1 MRVVIIGSGPA
12 GLTAALTLRDKS
24 FTGRI
29 DIFSA
34 EEVPPYSP
42 AALGEY
48 LINDQE
54 NLLYWQGQDVCE
66 QYDFNCFLGEK
77 VVKVEPDEQYIL
89 TEAGRRREFDKLL
102 IASGSSLH
110 IPPVVKGADK
120 EGITNFKNIYGAQK
134 IKEMANASGSTSAV
148 IVGGGFLGVEI
159 ALCLAK
165 IGIEPSVLNRRGWI
179 MPRLLDKET
188 AAYIVEDLEKQGVN
202 VMLNTEGNRFIGD
215 EEVEG
220 LITSDGRELT
230 ADFYIAATG
239 VKPNIDFIIDSGIEN
254 DGWGIPVNRYLQT
267 NYDNIYACGDVA
279 QTEDLLTREMTIH
292 GLHTVAV
299 SHGQTAALN
308 ILGAEQKYERQFSMN
323 SLKELSYK
331 LMVVGELEGEEIK
344 YKKEGV
350 LRKIYLK
357 DNKINGFVLL
367 GDISNAGLY
376 FSLLRKR
383 EDISEYKEQLLSP
396 LFNLGMKITK
406 YKR

>member
-12 GLTAALTLRDKS
+12 GLTAALTLRKRK
-24 FTGRI
+24 FKGTI

-34 EEVPPYSP
+34 EDVPPYSP

-54 NLLYWQGQDVCE
+54 NLLYWQGRDVCSR
-66 QYDFNCFLGEK
+66 YDLNCFFGEK
-77 VVKVEPDEQYIL
+77 VAAVDPDQQYIL
-89 TEAGRRREFDKLL
+89 TEANKKIKFDRLL

-120 EGITNFKNIYGAQK
+120 KGITNFKNIYGAQE
-134 IKEMANASGSTSAV
+134 IKDMATRGNKSAV

-165 IGIEPSVLNRRGWI
+165 IGIKPSILNRRGWI

-188 AAYIVEDLEKQGVN
+188 ASYVVEDLEKQGVN
-202 VMLNTEGNRFIGD
+202 VMLNTEGNRFTGD
-215 EEVEG
+215 RKVES
-220 LITSDGRELT
+220 LVTSDGRQLK

-239 VKPNIDFIIDSGIEN
+239 VKPNIDFIVDSGIEN

-267 NYDNIYACGDVA
+267 NYENIYACGDVA
-279 QTEDLLTREMTIH
+279 QTEDLLTVEMTIH

-299 SHGQTAALN
+299 SHGQRAALN
-308 ILGAEQKYERQFSMN
+308 ILGDEKKYEKQFSMN

-331 LMVVGELEGEEIK
+331 LMVVGEFEGEVIK
-344 YKKEGV
+344 YEDKGV
-350 LRKIYLK
+350 LRKIYIK

-367 GDISNAGLY
+367 EDINNAGLL
-376 FSLLRKR
+376 FSLMKSRKNIKYYR
-383 EDISEYKEQLLSP
+383 DYLLDENFNPGFIISRYK
-396 LFNLGMKITK
+396 
-406 YKR
+406 

>member
-1 MRVVIIGSGPA
+1 MHVVIIGSGPA
-12 GLTAALTLRDKS
+12 GLTAALTLRKRK
-24 FTGRI
+24 FKGTI

-34 EEVPPYSP
+34 ENVPPYSP

-54 NLLYWQGQDVCE
+54 SLLYWQGQDVCRKNN
-66 QYDFNCFLGEK
+66 FNCFFGEK
-77 VVKVEPDEQYIL
+77 VTAVDPDQQYVL
-89 TEAGRRREFDKLL
+89 TEANRKINFDKLL

-110 IPPVVKGADK
+110 IPEVVNGADK
-120 EGITNFKNIYGAQK
+120 QGITNFKNIYGAQK
-134 IKEMANASGSTSAV
+134 IKEMASQGNKSAV

-165 IGIEPSVLNRRGWI
+165 IGIEPSILNRRGWI

-188 AAYIVEDLEKQGVN
+188 ASYVVKDLEKQGIN
-202 VMLNTEGNRFIGD
+202 VMLNTEGKRFSGD
-215 EEVEG
+215 QKVEKI
-220 LITSDGRELT
+220 ITSDGRQLE

-239 VKPNIDFIIDSGIEN
+239 VKPNIDFLVDSGIEN

-279 QTEDLLTREMTIH
+279 QTEDLLTGKMTIH

-299 SHGQTAALN
+299 NHGQRAALN
-308 ILGAEQKYERQFSMN
+308 ILGAEKKYEKQFSMN

-331 LMVVGELEGEEIK
+331 LMVVGKLEGELIK
-344 YKKEGV
+344 YKDKNV
-350 LRKIYLK
+350 LRKIYIK

-367 GDISNAGLY
+367 GDISNAGLL
-376 FSLLRKR
+376 FSLMKSRK
-383 EDISEYKEQLLSP
+383 DIQYYRNHLLDENFSQA
-396 LFNLGMKITK
+396 FIMTR
-406 YKR
+406 YF

>member
-12 GLTAALTLRDKS
+12 GLTAALTLRNKN
-24 FTGRI
+24 FTGAI

-34 EEVPPYSP
+34 EKVPPYSP

-66 QYDFNCFLGEK
+66 QNDFNCFLGEK
-77 VVKVEPDEQYIL
+77 IVKVDPDEQYVL
-89 TEAGRRREFDKLL
+89 TEENRKREFDKLL

-110 IPPVVKGADK
+110 IPPVVEGADK
-120 EGITNFKNIYGAQK
+120 KGITNFKNIGGTQK
-134 IKEMANASGSTSAV
+134 IKKMANAGSTSAV

-165 IGIEPSVLNRRGWI
+165 IGVEASVLNRRGWI

-188 AAYIVEDLEKQGVN
+188 AAYVVEDLEKQGVN

-215 EEVEG
+215 DEVEG
-220 LITSDGRELT
+220 IITTDGRKLT

-239 VKPNIDFIIDSGIEN
+239 VKPNIDFIIDRGIEN

-279 QTEDLLTREMTIH
+279 QTKDLLTDEMTIH

-308 ILGAEQKYERQFSMN
+308 MLGAEQKYEKQFSMN

-344 YKKEGV
+344 YEKEGV

-357 DNKINGFVLL
+357 ANKINGFVLL

-376 FSLLRKR
+376 FSLLKKR
-383 EDISEYKEQLLSP
+383 EDVSDYKEQLLSP
-396 LFNLGMKITK
+396 LFNIGMKLTR

>member
-12 GLTAALTLRDKS
+12 GLTAALTLRNKN
-24 FTGRI
+24 FTGAI

-34 EEVPPYSP
+34 EKVPPYSP

-66 QYDFNCFLGEK
+66 QNDFNCFLGEK
-77 VVKVEPDEQYIL
+77 IVKVDPDEQYVL
-89 TEAGRRREFDKLL
+89 TEENRKREFDKLL

-110 IPPVVKGADK
+110 IPPVVEGADK
-120 EGITNFKNIYGAQK
+120 KGITNFKNIGGTQK
-134 IKEMANASGSTSAV
+134 IKKMANAGSTSAV

-165 IGIEPSVLNRRGWI
+165 IGVEASVLNRRGWI

-188 AAYIVEDLEKQGVN
+188 AAYVVEDLEKQGVN

-215 EEVEG
+215 DEVEG
-220 LITSDGRELT
+220 IITTDGRKLT

-239 VKPNIDFIIDSGIEN
+239 VKPNIDFIIDRGIEN

-279 QTEDLLTREMTIH
+279 QTKDLLTDEMTIH

-308 ILGAEQKYERQFSMN
+308 MLGAEQKYEKQFSMN

-383 EDISEYKEQLLSP
+383 EDISEYKDDLLSP